1 MLKRTLFAALAVM
14 ALCLAATAGEKALKD
29 VRIGLSIKAQNAP
42 YFVAQFDVAKRIAAE
57 KGFTLIAIDA
67 EGNIEKQISDC
78 EDLLSQNIDVL
89 LINAID
95 PVAIIPATEAA
106 ARAGVPVIG
115 FDTMIDEPGEYLTM
129 VLSNN
134 FENGRAVGA
143 YAAQFFKDRPMKAAV
158 ISGAKGN
165 IPGRDRRTGFFT
177 GFIEQE
183 LLDKGYSSLNLQ
195 VQGWGDWAQ
204 ELGLAAME
212 DIIVTYPDINALITE
227 NDSMALGALKAIQE
241 AGKTEQIMIFAV
253 CDGQKEAMELIRNN
267 NEGNYMT
274 TGMNDPAL
282 IAGTAIDLALEY
294 AQNGKFLRS
303 VPKVFYTDPLAVT
316 RENVDKY
323 YRPDAIF

>member
-1 MLKRTLFAALAVM
+1 MRKTVLCAFAIMALAVT
-14 ALCLAATAGEKALKD
+14 AIAGEKSVKD
-29 VRIGLSIKAQNAP
+29 VRLGLSIKAQNAP
-42 YFVAQFDVAKRIAAE
+42 YFVAQFDVAKRMAAE

-78 EDLLSQNIDVL
+78 EDLISQNIDVL

-106 ARAGVPVIG
+106 TAAGVPVIG

-143 YAAQFFKDRPMKAAV
+143 YAAQFFSDRPMKAAV

-165 IPGRDRRTGFFT
+165 IPGRDRRTGFFV
-177 GFIEQE
+177 GFLEQE
-183 LLDKGYSSLNLQ
+183 LLTKGRTELEIQ

-204 ELGLAAME
+204 ELGLNAME
-212 DIIVTYPDINALITE
+212 DIIVAYPEINALITE
-227 NDSMALGALKAIQE
+227 NDSMALGAMKAIEE
-241 AGKTEQIMIFAV
+241 AGKTDQIQIFAV
-253 CDGQKEAMELIRNN
+253 CDGQKEAMELIKNN

-282 IAGTAIDLALEY
+282 IAGTAIDLAIEY
-294 AQNGKFLRS
+294 ATKGKFLRS
-303 VPKVFYTDPLAVT
+303 VPKVFYTDPVAVT

-323 YRPDAIF
+323 YRPEAIF

>member
-1 MLKRTLFAALAVM
+1 MRKALLCVVAIVALTLTVA
-14 ALCLAATAGEKALKD
+14 AGEKAIKD
-29 VRIGLSIKAQNAP
+29 VRLGLSIKAQNAP
-42 YFVAQFDVAKRIAAE
+42 YFVAQFDVAKKLAAE

-78 EDLLSQNIDVL
+78 EDLISQNIDVL

-106 ARAGVPVIG
+106 TAAGIPVIG
-115 FDTMIDEPGEYLTM
+115 FDTMIDDPGEYLTM

-143 YAAQFFKDRPMKAAV
+143 YAAQFFADRPMRAAV

-165 IPGRDRRTGFFT
+165 IPGRDRRTGFFV
-177 GFIEQE
+177 GFLEQE
-183 LLDKGYSSLNLQ
+183 LLTKGHTNLEIQ

-204 ELGLAAME
+204 ELGLSAME
-212 DIIVTYPDINALITE
+212 DIIVAYPDINALITE
-227 NDSMALGALKAIQE
+227 NDSMALGALKAIEE
-241 AGKTEQIMIFAV
+241 AGKTDQIQIFAV
-253 CDGQKEAMELIRNN
+253 CDGQKEAMELINN
-267 NEGNYMT
+267 NNQGNYMT

-294 AQNGKFLRS
+294 AVNGKFLRT
-303 VPKVFYTDPLAVT
+303 VPKVFYTEPLAIT
-316 RENVDKY
+316 KDNVAKY